1 MVKEYWQTT
10 PSMDKDIESV
20 INALLEEPIS
30 TLEDRVVSVDIIP
43 KEAHKYYNPKTGRCY
58 TTGIPYSSPP

>member
-1 MVKEYWQTT
+1 
-10 PSMDKDIESV
+10 MDKDIESV
-20 INALLEEPIS
+20 INALLAEPIL
-30 TLEDRVVSVDIIP
+30 TLEDRVLGVDIIP